1 MRILWVKIG
10 GLWPPNTGGRLRS
23 LNILSELAREH
34 EVSVLT
40 THLPGEDPQELRR
53 QLEHCSRVD
62 SFPFAAPKF
71 RDGRFPLALARSWF
85 SAMPVDVYKHRV
97 PALRREVE
105 RRFQAGEVDLCVADF
120 LVAAPNVP
128 FDSAVPV
135 VFFEH
140 NVEYQILKRMAS
152 VQTQPLRRALLNYE
166 WRKMRR
172 YEAAVCRQAR
182 LTVAVS
188 TQDRDMLL
196 SDAAGAAIY
205 DVPTGV
211 DVGYFKAKGTP
222 EDPAELV
229 FTGSMDWHPNED
241 AIRHFI
247 DQILP
252 HIREEMPHIKLT
264 VVGRN
269 PSEGLRRDALRSG
282 VRVTGTVDDVRPYV
296 DAAAVY
302 VVPLR
307 IGGGT
312 RLKIFEALA
321 MGKAVVSTGI
331 GVEGLPLTSG
341 QHYLRAD
348 EPAAFAS
355 AVVSLLRDPE
365 RRRALGGAG
374 MRLIHERYAW
384 PQVAREF
391 GAYCE
396 AARGQRAPAS
406 VAQVE
411 WQEDPR
417 GGTRRRLSGT
427 GGLLRAHG
435 ARSTI
440 PARQLKSKAGD

>member
-1 MRILWVKIG
+1 MRILWVKVG

-23 LNILSELAREH
+23 LNILSELARGH

-40 THLPGEDPQELRR
+40 THLPGEDPQELKR
-53 QLEHCSRVD
+53 QLPHCRRVD

-71 RDGRFPLALARSWF
+71 RDPRFPLTLARSWL

-105 RRFQAGEVDLCVADF
+105 RRFGAGEVDLCVADF

-128 FDSAVPV
+128 FGTTVPV
-135 VFFEH
+135 VLFEH
-140 NVEYQILKRMAS
+140 NVEYQILKRLAAI
-152 VQTQPLRRALLNYE
+152 QTQPLRRALLNLE

-172 YEAAVCRQAR
+172 YEAAICRQAR

-188 TQDRDMLL
+188 PQDRDMLM
-196 SDAAGAAIY
+196 SDAEGAVIR
-205 DVPTGV
+205 DMPTGV
-211 DVGYFKAKGTP
+211 DVGYFKANGTP

-247 DQILP
+247 DTILP
-252 HIREEMPHIKLT
+252 RIRKEMPRINLT

-269 PSEGLRRDALRSG
+269 PSDGLRRDAQQAG
-282 VRVTGTVDDVRPYV
+282 VRVTGTVDDVRPYI

-312 RLKIFEALA
+312 RLKVFEALS
-321 MGKAVVSTGI
+321 MGKAVVSTGV
-331 GVEGLPLTSG
+331 GVEGLPLAPG
-341 QHYLRAD
+341 EHYLKAD
-348 EPAAFAS
+348 DPQAFAS
-355 AVVSLLRDPE
+355 AVVSLLRDPQH
-365 RRRALGGAG
+365 RHALGDAG
-374 MRLIHERYAW
+374 RRLTHDHYAW

-396 AARGQRAPAS
+396 AARG
-406 VAQVE
+406 
-411 WQEDPR
+411 
-417 GGTRRRLSGT
+417 
-427 GGLLRAHG
+427 
-435 ARSTI
+435 
-440 PARQLKSKAGD
+440 

>member
-40 THLPGEDPQELRR
+40 THLPGEDPQELQR
-53 QLEHCSRVD
+53 QLSHCRRVD

-71 RDGRFPLALARSWF
+71 RDPRFPFTLARSWF
-85 SAMPVDVYKHRV
+85 SAMPVDVFKHRV

-105 RRFQAGEVDLCVADF
+105 RRFAAGEVDLCVADF

-128 FDSAVPV
+128 FDTAVPV

-140 NVEYQILKRMAS
+140 NVEYQILKRLAS
-152 VQTQPLRRALLNYE
+152 VQAQGLRRVLLDHE

-172 YEAAVCRQAR
+172 YEAAVCCQAR

-188 TQDRDMLL
+188 PQDRDMLL
-196 SDAAGAAIY
+196 ADAGDAVIH

-247 DQILP
+247 DQTLP

-269 PSEGLRRDALRSG
+269 PSEGLRRAAQSSG
-282 VRVTGTVDDVRPYV
+282 VRVTGTVDDVRPYI

-312 RLKIFEALA
+312 RLKIFEALS

-331 GVEGLPLTSG
+331 GVEGLPLTPG
-341 QHYLRAD
+341 QHYLQAD
-348 EPAAFAS
+348 DPAAFAS
-355 AVVSLLRDPE
+355 AVLSLLRDPE
-365 RRRALGGAG
+365 RRRALGDAG
-374 MRLIHERYAW
+374 RRLTHERYAW
-384 PQVAREF
+384 PQIARVF
-391 GAYCE
+391 GTYCE
-396 AARGQRAPAS
+396 AACGSHAPVQYAAPDSDPLPDTDGPLRAPI
-406 VAQVE
+406 
-411 WQEDPR
+411 
-417 GGTRRRLSGT
+417 
-427 GGLLRAHG
+427 
-435 ARSTI
+435 ARSDSRS
-440 PARQLKSKAGD
+440 RQLNI

>member
-1 MRILWVKIG
+1 MRILWVKVG
-10 GLWPPNTGGRLRS
+10 GLWPLNTGGRLRS
-23 LNILSELAREH
+23 FNILSELAREH

-40 THLPGEDPQELRR
+40 THIPGEDPQELKR
-53 QLEHCSRVD
+53 QLPHCLRVD

-71 RDGRFPLALARSWF
+71 RDPRFPLTLARSWF
-85 SAMPVDVYKHRV
+85 SVMPVDVYKHRV

-105 RRFQAGEVDLCVADF
+105 RRFEAGEVDLCVADF
-120 LVAAPNVP
+120 LFAAPNVP
-128 FDSAVPV
+128 FDTAVPV

-140 NVEYQILKRMAS
+140 NVEYQILKRLAGI
-152 VQTQPLRRALLNYE
+152 QTEPLRRALLNHE

-172 YEAAVCRQAR
+172 YEAAICRQAR

-188 TQDRDMLL
+188 PQDRDMLL
-196 SDAAGAAIY
+196 SDARGATIR

-222 EDPAELV
+222 EDPVELV

-247 DQILP
+247 DAILP
-252 HIREEMPHIKLT
+252 NIRKEMPRIKLT

-269 PSEGLRRDALRSG
+269 PSEGLRRDAQQSG
-282 VRVTGTVDDVRPYV
+282 IRVTGTVDDVRPYI

-312 RLKIFEALA
+312 RLKVFEALS
-321 MGKAVVSTGI
+321 MGKAVVSTGV
-331 GVEGLPLTSG
+331 GVEGLPLASG
-341 QHYLRAD
+341 QHYVQAD
-348 EPAAFAS
+348 DPAAFAS

-365 RRRALGGAG
+365 QRRALGDAG
-374 MRLIHERYAW
+374 RRLTHERYAW

-391 GAYCE
+391 GSYCE
-396 AARGQRAPAS
+396 LARG
-406 VAQVE
+406 
-411 WQEDPR
+411 
-417 GGTRRRLSGT
+417 
-427 GGLLRAHG
+427 
-435 ARSTI
+435 
-440 PARQLKSKAGD
+440 